1 MKIILLGL
9 FAVLLSFVGFHL
21 GANSHGGTQF
31 RQMHSA
37 SEAPATVSMR
47 QNDFALCGQPFYDD
61 VYALTVEIFAEGAEN
76 VNLDTYQEQ
85 VFALVRFSE
94 EYGSDAEAFVEHI
107 KDIPGQLIEII
118 LEDPQVLASCV
129 NFSVGL
135 VGPP

>member
-9 FAVLLSFVGFHL
+9 FAVLISFVGFHL

-37 SEAPATVSMR
+37 SEAPATGSMR

-76 VNLDTYQEQ
+76 VNLDTCQEQ
-85 VFALVRFSE
+85 VFALVDFQKNTGAMRKHSL
-94 EYGSDAEAFVEHI
+94 ST
-107 KDIPGQLIEII
+107 
-118 LEDPQVLASCV
+118 
-129 NFSVGL
+129 
-135 VGPP
+135 

>member
-61 VYALTVEIFAEGAEN
+61 VYAL
-76 VNLDTYQEQ
+76 
-85 VFALVRFSE
+85 VRFSE

-118 LEDPQVLASCV
+118 LKDPQVLASCV

-135 VGPP
+135 VGPHRNQKIILRIFIRNQRCQHVFS